1 MLAYTCLGADTL
13 QTRSAN
19 RRIAVKNRV
28 ALIAAAALMIGGAA
42 ACSSGNPSAK
52 QPPGTLPPGTAQLTI
67 DGKQLPLIRAVEC
80 APAEEYLTTITAGND
95 ASGVT
100 VQVSNAGKLAAE
112 FVRIRNLN
120 GFTGDYDR
128 GLGGDATVAVTESTY
143 HIAGTAFGYGP
154 QSPVPTTEPFTIE
167 VAC

>member
-1 MLAYTCLGADTL
+1 MLAYTCLGTDTL
-13 QTRSAN
+13 QARFAN
-19 RRIAVKNRV
+19 RRVAVKNRV
-28 ALIAAAALMIGGAA
+28 ALVAAAALIIGGGA
-42 ACSSGNPSAK
+42 ACSSPSAK
-52 QPPGTLPPGTAQLTI
+52 RAPGTLPPGTAQLTV
-67 DGKQLPLIRAVEC
+67 DGKELPPTRAVEC
-80 APAEEYLTTITAGND
+80 APPEEYLTTITAGND

-100 VQVSNAGKLAAE
+100 VMVSNKGKLAAE

-128 GLGGDATVAVTESTY
+128 HLGGDATVALTESTY

-154 QSPVPTTEPFTIE
+154 QSPVPTTQPFTIE

>member
-13 QTRSAN
+13 QARFAN

-28 ALIAAAALMIGGAA
+28 ALIAAAALIIGGGT
-42 ACSSGNPSAK
+42 ACSFGNHSAK
-52 QPPGTLPPGTAQLTI
+52 RAPGTLTPGTAQLTI
-67 DGKQLPLIRAVEC
+67 DGKELPPTRAVEC
-80 APAEEYLTTITAGND
+80 APAEEYLTTITTGSE

-100 VQVSNAGKLAAE
+100 VMVSNKGKLAAE

-128 GLGGDATVAVTESTY
+128 HLGGDATVALTESTY

-154 QSPVPTTEPFTIE
+154 KSPVPTTHPFTIE

>member
-1 MLAYTCLGADTL
+1 M
-13 QTRSAN
+13 
-19 RRIAVKNRV
+19 KNRV
-28 ALIAAAALMIGGAA
+28 ALIAAAALIIGGGA
-42 ACSSGNPSAK
+42 ACSSETAK
-52 QPPGTLPPGTAQLTI
+52 RAPGAVTPGTAHLTI
-67 DGKQLPLIRAVEC
+67 DGKELAATGAEC
-80 APAEEYLTTITAGND
+80 APPEEYLTTITTGSE

-100 VQVSNAGKLAAE
+100 AMVSNKGKLAAE

-128 GLGGDATVAVTESTY
+128 HLGGDATVALTQSTY

-154 QSPVPTTEPFTIE
+154 ESPVPTTHQFTIE

>member
-1 MLAYTCLGADTL
+1 M
-13 QTRSAN
+13 
-19 RRIAVKNRV
+19 KNSV
-28 ALIAAAALMIGGAA
+28 ALIAAAALMIGGGA
-42 ACSSGNPSAK
+42 ACSSSPSAK
-52 QPPGTLPPGTAQLTI
+52 RAPGTLRPGTAQLTI
-67 DGKQLPLIRAVEC
+67 DGKELPTTRAVEC
-80 APAEEYLTTITAGND
+80 APPEEYLTTITAGND

-100 VQVSNAGKLAAE
+100 VMVSNAGKLAAE

-128 GLGGDATVAVTESTY
+128 HLGGDATVALTESTY

-154 QSPVPTTEPFTIE
+154 KSPVPTTHPFTIE

>member
-1 MLAYTCLGADTL
+1 MLAYTCLGTDTL
-13 QTRSAN
+13 QARFAN
-19 RRIAVKNRV
+19 RRVAVKNRV
-28 ALIAAAALMIGGAA
+28 ALIAAAALIIGGGA
-42 ACSSGNPSAK
+42 ACSSPSAK
-52 QPPGTLPPGTAQLTI
+52 RAPGTLTPGTAQLTI
-67 DGKQLPLIRAVEC
+67 DGKELPPTRAVEC
-80 APAEEYLTTITAGND
+80 APAEEYLTTITTGSE

-100 VQVSNAGKLAAE
+100 VMVSNKGKLAAE

-128 GLGGDATVAVTESTY
+128 HLGGDATVALTESTY

-154 QSPVPTTEPFTIE
+154 KSPTPTTQPFTIE

>member
-1 MLAYTCLGADTL
+1 MLAYTCPGADTL
-13 QTRSAN
+13 QARSTN

-28 ALIAAAALMIGGAA
+28 ALIAAAALMIGCGT
-42 ACSSGNPSAK
+42 ACSFGNHSTKRA
-52 QPPGTLPPGTAQLTI
+52 PGTLTSGTAQLTI
-67 DGKQLPLIRAVEC
+67 DGKELPPTGAEC
-80 APAEEYLTTITAGND
+80 APAEEYLTTITTGSE

-100 VQVSNAGKLAAE
+100 VMVSNKGKLAAE
-112 FVRIRNLN
+112 FVRIRDLN

-128 GLGGDATVAVTESTY
+128 HLGGDATVALTENTY

-154 QSPVPTTEPFTIE
+154 KSPVPRTQPFTIE

>member
-1 MLAYTCLGADTL
+1 MLAYTCLGTDTL
-13 QTRSAN
+13 QARFAN
-19 RRIAVKNRV
+19 RRVAVKNRV
-28 ALIAAAALMIGGAA
+28 ALIAAAALIIGGGA
-42 ACSSGNPSAK
+42 ACSSPSAK
-52 QPPGTLPPGTAQLTI
+52 RAPGTLTPGTAQLTV
-67 DGKQLPLIRAVEC
+67 DGKELPPTRAVEC
-80 APAEEYLTTITAGND
+80 APAEEYLTTITTGSE

-100 VQVSNAGKLAAE
+100 VMVSNKGKLAAE

-128 GLGGDATVAVTESTY
+128 HLGGDATVALTESTY

-154 QSPVPTTEPFTIE
+154 KSPVPTTQPFTIE

>member
-1 MLAYTCLGADTL
+1 VT
-13 QTRSAN
+13 
-19 RRIAVKNRV
+19 
-28 ALIAAAALMIGGAA
+28 
-42 ACSSGNPSAK
+42 
-52 QPPGTLPPGTAQLTI
+52 PGTAQLTI
-67 DGKQLPLIRAVEC
+67 DGKELPPAGAEC
-80 APAEEYLTTITAGND
+80 APAEEYLTTITTGSE

-100 VQVSNAGKLAAE
+100 VMVSNKGKLAAE

-128 GLGGDATVAVTESTY
+128 HLGGDATVALTESTY

-154 QSPVPTTEPFTIE
+154 KSPVPTTQPFTIE

>member
-1 MLAYTCLGADTL
+1 MLAYTCLGTDTL
-13 QTRSAN
+13 QARFAN
-19 RRIAVKNRV
+19 RRVAVKNRV
-28 ALIAAAALMIGGAA
+28 ALIAAAALIIGGGA
-42 ACSSGNPSAK
+42 ACSSPSAK
-52 QPPGTLPPGTAQLTI
+52 RAPGTLPPGTAQLTV
-67 DGKQLPLIRAVEC
+67 DGKELPPTRAVEC
-80 APAEEYLTTITAGND
+80 APPEEYLTTITTGSE

-100 VQVSNAGKLAAE
+100 VMVSDKGKLAAE

-128 GLGGDATVAVTESTY
+128 HLGGDATVALTESTY

-154 QSPVPTTEPFTIE
+154 KSPVPTTHPFTIE

>member
-13 QTRSAN
+13 QARSAN
-19 RRIAVKNRV
+19 GRIAVKNSV
-28 ALIAAAALMIGGAA
+28 ALIAAAALMIGGGA
-42 ACSSGNPSAK
+42 ACSSNPSAK
-52 QPPGTLPPGTAQLTI
+52 RAPGTLRPGTAQLTI
-67 DGKQLPLIRAVEC
+67 DGKELPATRAVEC
-80 APAEEYLTTITAGND
+80 APPEEYLTTITAGND

-100 VQVSNAGKLAAE
+100 VMVSNAGKLAAE

-128 GLGGDATVAVTESTY
+128 HLGGDATVALTESTY

-154 QSPVPTTEPFTIE
+154 KSPVPTTHPFTIE

>member
-1 MLAYTCLGADTL
+1 
-13 QTRSAN
+13 
-19 RRIAVKNRV
+19 VKNRV
-28 ALIAAAALMIGGAA
+28 ALIAAAALIIGAGS
-42 ACSSGNPSAK
+42 ACSSTPVKRA
-52 QPPGTLPPGTAQLTI
+52 PGTLTPGTAQLTI
-67 DGKQLPLIRAVEC
+67 DGKELPPTRAVEC
-80 APAEEYLTTITAGND
+80 APAEEYLTTITTGSE

-100 VQVSNAGKLAAE
+100 VMVSNKGKLAAE

-128 GLGGDATVAVTESTY
+128 HLGGDATVALTESTY

-154 QSPVPTTEPFTIE
+154 KSPVPTTQPFTIE

>member
-1 MLAYTCLGADTL
+1 MLAYTCLDTDTL
-13 QTRSAN
+13 QARFAN
-19 RRIAVKNRV
+19 RRVAVKNRV
-28 ALIAAAALMIGGAA
+28 ALIAAAALIIGGGA
-42 ACSSGNPSAK
+42 ACSSPSAK
-52 QPPGTLPPGTAQLTI
+52 RAPGTLTPGTAQLTI
-67 DGKQLPLIRAVEC
+67 DGKELPPTRAVEC
-80 APAEEYLTTITAGND
+80 APAEEYLTTITTGSE

-100 VQVSNAGKLAAE
+100 VMVSNKGKLAAE

-128 GLGGDATVAVTESTY
+128 HLGGDATVALTESTY

-154 QSPVPTTEPFTIE
+154 KSPVPTTQPFTIE